1 MEPTYPHP
9 ISLERMVRAVEK
21 VRIRLL
27 RAVKVLEDAS
37 LPYAVIGGNAV
48 AAWVSRIDEAAVRNT
63 PDVNIL
69 IRREDLEEVIAA
81 FERAGFAYDQA
92 KESETTEVHCFLEQP
107 NGNAR
112 AAIHLVMARED
123 SISQDVSA
131 FPDIS
136 DSERGAE
143 FQVIS
148 LQALVEMK
156 LNSFRC
162 KDRTHLRDMI
172 EVGLIDATWPAKF
185 PASLAAR
192 LQELLDDPNG

>member
-1 MEPTYPHP
+1 MEPTYPYP
-9 ISLERMVRAVEK
+9 MSLQRMVRAVEK

-27 RAVKVLEDAS
+27 RAVKALEDAS

-63 PDVNIL
+63 QDVDIL
-69 IRREDLEEVIAA
+69 IRRADFEKVKAA
-81 FERAGFAYDQA
+81 FEQAGFTYGQRLD
-92 KESETTEVHCFLEQP
+92 VHFFLDEP
-107 NGNAR
+107 NGKIRDAV
-112 AAIHLVMARED
+112 HLLMASEKVKEYA
-123 SISQDVSA
+123 SACPDV
-131 FPDIS
+131 S
-136 DSERGAE
+136 DSERGTD

-148 LQALVEMK
+148 LPALVEMK
-156 LNSFRC
+156 LNSYRD

-185 PASLAAR
+185 PPTLATR